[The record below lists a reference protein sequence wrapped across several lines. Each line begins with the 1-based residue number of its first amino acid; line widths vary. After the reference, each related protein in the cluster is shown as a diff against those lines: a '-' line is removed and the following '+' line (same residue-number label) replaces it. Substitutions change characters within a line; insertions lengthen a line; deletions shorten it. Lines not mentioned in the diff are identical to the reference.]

1 MASNFYHEDTPSEIK
16 DAKGLHLITTS
27 TPNGKKVQI
36 MLEELREVYATEFT
50 HTLISLPTNDQ
61 KKDWF
66 LKLNPNGRIP
76 VLVDNTKSPPFPVI
90 ETSAIMLYLLKQ
102 FDSKDTF
109 GFKDELERSQCLQ
122 WLLFWH
128 GSGQPIEGQLNWFGK
143 LAPEKD
149 EFAINRFKK
158 ETLRIFGVLE
168 IHLSGKYTNEPRQY
182 LAGTGQGK
190 YSIADMGAWPW
201 VSGYDFSGQITEDEM
216 KDFPHLLMWVKR
228 IADRPAVKKGT
239 AKSYQNW

>member
-66 LKLNPNGRIP
+66 LKLNPN
-76 VLVDNTKSPPFPVI
+76 VTPFPVM

-122 WLLFWH
+122 WQDLALIFAQ
-128 GSGQPIEGQLNWFGK
+128 GQPIEGQLNWFGK

-201 VSGYDFSGQITEDEM
+201 VSGYDFSGQINEDEM